1 MNIIKYPW
9 EHAIIDNYYKE
20 ELFKSMKV
28 ELLSLYKRICDKN
41 NNFRFIREKNSD
53 MWICSYTGLKE
64 RFPHTTKCV
73 DSVKLSELDLSNFTN
88 YRKYDQLK
96 QRFDISISTYTKDIP
111 DYEIHDDV
119 PSKVLTGVTYVY
131 PNKSRG
137 TILYNEKKDYV
148 TEAPW
153 RLNTTLIFP
162 PLDNITW
169 HSYEPYPNSYRIVL
183 NQFLE
188 R

>member
-1 MNIIKYPW
+1 MNIVKHPW
-9 EHAIIDNYYKE
+9 EHALVDNFYKE
-20 ELFKSMKV
+20 ELFKTMKV
-28 ELLSLYKRICDKN
+28 ELLSFYKKN
-41 NNFRFIREKNSD
+41 YYKSNNFRFIREQDTNKWVCN
-53 MWICSYTGLKE
+53 YTGLNE
-64 RFPHTTKCV
+64 RFPYTTKCV
-73 DSVKLSELDLSNFTN
+73 DSLKLSESDLLNFTA
-88 YRKYDQLK
+88 YRKYKQLK
-96 QRFDISISTYTKDIP
+96 QRFDISISTYTKNIP

-119 PSKVLTGVTYVY
+119 SSKVLTAVTYVY
-131 PNKSRG
+131 PLTSRG
-137 TILYNEKKDYV
+137 TILYNSEKEYV
-148 TEAPW
+148 TEVPW